1 MPAPRDVVTRGTA
14 RPLPLKTPGALLL
27 VLGVVLGFI
36 PVSIPVWLD
45 SPTSSGRAGP
55 LADDSAAT
63 LLGLEPRV
71 EAAEVV
77 ELRAS
82 AALPAHVAGM
92 FEEPLGYQELADGR
106 QIVFDRR
113 GHAVY
118 VVDAGRSGATKIV
131 QVGREEGRVLGP
143 VAFDVAPDG
152 TFVVADAP
160 NRRER
165 IQHFDVN
172 GKRLGGFTLP
182 GRAEPRVAVGSL
194 VLNGIGSLQFTG
206 TSILINQPETGAVIT
221 EYALNGYPMRSIGR
235 LRPTGHEDDRALN
248 LALNTG
254 LPLVAPDGG
263 FFFVFQT
270 GEPVFRK
277 YDRRGNLE
285 FERVVQGRELDEF
298 VRTLPRSWPARRA
311 GSQEL
316 PLVPPTIRS
325 ATLDRT
331 GGLWLSFAVA
341 VTYRY
346 DRDGDRVGA
355 YRFRAA
361 GPLQPA
367 SLHFADRGRLLVT
380 PGLHEFTVP

>member
-1 MPAPRDVVTRGTA
+1 MPAPRDVVTRGA
-14 RPLPLKTPGALLL
+14 RPLLTNAASALPWI
-27 VLGVVLGFI
+27 LGVALILIPAFGPTWYNSTRPSNGKATLARDRAASLLGF
-36 PVSIPVWLD
+36 
-45 SPTSSGRAGP
+45 
-55 LADDSAAT
+55 
-63 LLGLEPRV
+63 EFRV
-71 EAAEVV
+71 EAADVV

-82 AALPAHVAGM
+82 AALPAHIAGA
-92 FEEPLGYQELADGR
+92 FEEPIGYQELADGR

-118 VVDAGRSGATKIV
+118 VIDAGRTAATKIV
-131 QVGREEGRVLGP
+131 QVGGEEGRVLAP

-165 IQHFDVN
+165 IQHFDVT

-221 EYALNGYPMRSIGR
+221 EYALNGYPVRSIGR

-285 FERVVQGRELDEF
+285 FERLVQGRDLDDF
-298 VRTLPRSWPARRA
+298 VRALPQSWPSRRA

-325 ATLDRT
+325 ASLDRT
-331 GGLWLSFAVA
+331 GALWLSFAVP